1 MSKFVLLSLALILGL
16 VVQSQAVPKNGPL
29 DGLINEIAAKIES
42 YQVLKPVNYTPPF
55 KWAEKLGL
63 YRSNI
68 RLNLFGDPI
77 VADIRNGELSSVF
90 DNDMF
95 STGWIITCLLEAN
108 IYGKG
113 APEMNTTRLQLALEA
128 IGAYNN
134 KNDANFEKTLLRT
147 FWPQVYN
154 STYKIW
160 QQQPIN
166 IRNVALS
173 IDLIPWDDIEKF
185 FGALKLEK
193 IVEICKEIQQMG
205 KESVAAFSIPPDF
218 GKLLPPTKYHFW
230 RIIIFLS
237 LHIQIISR

>member
-1 MSKFVLLSLALILGL
+1 MSRLVLLSLVSLALL
-16 VVQSQAVPKNGPL
+16 VASSQAMPKTGPL
-29 DGLINEIAAKIES
+29 DGLIQELAAKIDS

-68 RLNLFGDPI
+68 RLNLFGDP
-77 VADIRNGELSSVF
+77 VLADIRNGELSSVF

-95 STGWIITCLLEAN
+95 STGWIVTCLLEAS

-113 APEMNTTRLQLALEA
+113 APQVDSSRLQLALEA

-134 KNDANFEKTLLRT
+134 KNADNFEKTLLRT

-154 STYKIW
+154 TTYKIW

-193 IVEICKEIQQMG
+193 IVQACQDIQRLGQ
-205 KESVAAFSIPPDF
+205 ESVAAFSIPPDF
-218 GKLLPPTKYHFW
+218 GRLL
-230 RIIIFLS
+230 IFGL
-237 LHIQIISR
+237 